1 MSRLPGK
8 GIDVEVIPR
17 KESGEAPISASR
29 VRGLLVQLW
38 EKGLWLESDG
48 PEQRELK
55 ELLPVTTYEYV
66 AQPDFRIYLEQALAQ
81 GKR

>member
-1 MSRLPGK
+1 M
-8 GIDVEVIPR
+8 
-17 KESGEAPISASR
+17 
-29 VRGLLVQLW
+29 QLW

-66 AQPDFRIYLEQALAQ
+66 AQPDFRIYLEQALAE